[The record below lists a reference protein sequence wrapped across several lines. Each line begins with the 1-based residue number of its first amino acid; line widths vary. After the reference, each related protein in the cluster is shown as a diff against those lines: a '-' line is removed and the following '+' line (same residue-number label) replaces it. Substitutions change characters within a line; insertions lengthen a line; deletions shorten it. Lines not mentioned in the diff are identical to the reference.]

1 MLAKAIIDVTLSFFF
16 FFLRKSDGFQ
26 LNYVLGVASNDIFFH
41 PCHGNTFYQTK
52 CDFKP
57 GVLVGLK
64 EEEKFS

>member
-1 MLAKAIIDVTLSFFF
+1 
-16 FFLRKSDGFQ
+16 
-26 LNYVLGVASNDIFFH
+26 VASNDIFFSSL
-41 PCHGNTFYQTK
+41 PWEYIYQTK